1 MCIAAAEASF
11 ADRFQLFSKSALPCL
26 RQFDEITCK
35 ASEETHKGFLG
46 GVNMMP
52 PFTSDE
58 ELSGDHVEVL
68 ACLDLKLGI
77 IPPGYSVTFLAD
89 EGVFKGVPPRV
100 RLTEVG
106 RGESDDTVE
115 RESPRRTRRRDVALP
130 SSASGSSVRLRAS
143 SISLSQSAADGILVR
158 LSFFSSYA
166 CARRKV
172 KRLCTASSGQATS
185 ISRLSWA
192 MVLRLARCF
201 RFQRWT

>member
-11 ADRFQLFSKSALPCL
+11 ADRFQLLSKSALPCL

-35 ASEETHKGFLG
+35 AREETHKGFLG
-46 GVNMMP
+46 GVNIMP

-58 ELSGDHVEVL
+58 ELSGDHAEVL
-68 ACLDLKLGI
+68 ACLDLTEKLVI
-77 IPPGYSVTFLAD
+77 IFLGYSVTFLAD
-89 EGVFKGVPPRV
+89 EEGVFKGVPPRV

-130 SSASGSSVRLRAS
+130 SSASGSSVHLRAS

-172 KRLCTASSGQATS
+172 KRLCTSSSGQATS
-185 ISRLSWA
+185 MSRPS
-192 MVLRLARCF
+192 
-201 RFQRWT
+201 